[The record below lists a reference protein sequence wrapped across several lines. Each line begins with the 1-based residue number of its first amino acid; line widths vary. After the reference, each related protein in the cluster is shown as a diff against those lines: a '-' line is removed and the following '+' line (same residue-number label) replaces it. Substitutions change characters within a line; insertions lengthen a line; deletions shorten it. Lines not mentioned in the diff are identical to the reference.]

1 MKFWLIFTGFFCK
14 KWLNWATHKGTMV
27 KKVTKRFGSK
37 MYHFYN
43 KISYSS
49 NEVEILAE
57 FGSNKKIADNNNF
70 AERCLRIWI

>member
-49 NEVEILAE
+49 NEVEILTDNEPFFA
-57 FGSNKKIADNNNF
+57 KKRLNSAQKDS
-70 AERCLRIWI
+70 R